1 MYLHTVSSTVCTL
14 FPHTQVRATEGL
26 SKLVS
31 DLKENMILNDFS
43 TINETT
49 SHRIAELERQRT
61 VKDEELRLLYGQTQV
76 GNGSAEQVQTR
87 TQATV

>member
-1 MYLHTVSSTVCTL
+1 M
-14 FPHTQVRATEGL
+14 RAAEGL

-49 SHRIAELERQRT
+49 SHRIAELERQR
-61 VKDEELRLLYGQTQV
+61 KMKEEELKVLYGQTQV
-76 GNGSAEQVQTR
+76 SNGSAEQVQTR